1 VGGYHPNRA
10 PGLDSLDKRSQA
22 TGNAQEPD
30 RESLRHACIW
40 KATSML
46 FWRYKVAYEKSRNI
60 RRNMASVA
68 ELKKSF
74 FAEIDKVENRE
85 DCEKLRVK
93 YLGREKRILA
103 AVLRSLGGMPS
114 VVYFNALIAR

>member
-1 VGGYHPNRA
+1 VGRYHTNRA
-10 PGLDSLDKRSQA
+10 PGLDSLDKLSQA
-22 TGNAQEPD
+22 TGNAHPPD

-46 FWRYKVAYEKSRNI
+46 FWRSKVAYEKSRNT

-74 FAEIDKVENRE
+74 FAQIDKVENRE
-85 DCEKLRVK
+85 DLEKLRVK
-93 YLGREKRILA
+93 SSRILEA
-103 AVLRSLGGMPS
+103 FYLSEQRAPRACG
-114 VVYFNALIAR
+114 I